1 MSHNICTHNRFLYA
15 FPLENRR
22 DARRRKKE
30 RKKREGPLKI
40 AGDVVIDELLHHPHG
55 TFAAVMFLFATRATT
70 TTGNHYHLIPTCRV
84 FIIQSECNWSH
95 TASCHHHTDDDSIP
109 MRKYSTT

>member
-1 MSHNICTHNRFLYA
+1 MRVGGS
-15 FPLENRR
+15 
-22 DARRRKKE
+22 KKG

-55 TFAAVMFLFATRATT
+55 TFAAVMLLFATRATT

-95 TASCHHHTDDDSIP
+95 VQHHAIIIP
-109 MRKYSTT
+109 MMIQFQCASTVQLKNCD